1 MTDRDELQ
9 SIAEIE
15 STQEAL
21 EKRKIKNPS
30 MLGKVNMTRL
40 IKDWNELVSAM
51 KKNLAYPIKHQRIY
65 PYLLDDFKALP
76 IEPFMDNPMIELPCG
91 ICLNV
96 LLFKSSF
103 DDGLED
109 VKEQIKNQRQLEKPA
124 IVHLDDL
131 IDGLEYSE
139 GFKQLMKYTFRFAFN
154 KEKEKHP
161 YIKKTDVVFE
171 EMENFICMKIQ
182 EKIIAR
188 MNLDC
193 EKDDDL
199 FLL

>member
-30 MLGKVNMTRL
+30 MLGKVNMTKL

-51 KKNLAYPIKHQRIY
+51 KKNLAYPIKQQRVF
-65 PYLLDDFKALP
+65 PYLLEDLKNLP
-76 IEPFMDNPMIELPCG
+76 IEIFMHNPMIELPCG

-103 DDGLED
+103 DDGLDD
-109 VKEQIKNQRQLEKPA
+109 VKEQIKNQRENEKPA
-124 IVHLDDL
+124 IVYLDDL
-131 IDGLEYSE
+131 IDDLDYSE
-139 GFKQLMKYTFRFAFN
+139 EFKQLMKYTFRFAFN
-154 KEKEKHP
+154 KEKEIRP

-182 EKIIAR
+182 EKVIAR

-193 EKDDDL
+193 EKDDL

>member
-1 MTDRDELQ
+1 MTDYDELQ

-21 EKRKIKNPS
+21 EKKKIKNPS

-103 DDGLED
+103 DDGLD
-109 VKEQIKNQRQLEKPA
+109 NVKEQIKNQRENEKPA
-124 IVHLDDL
+124 IVYLDDL
-131 IDGLEYSE
+131 IDDLDYSE
-139 GFKQLMKYTFRFAFN
+139 EFKQLMKYTFRFAFN
-154 KEKEKHP
+154 KEKEIRP
-161 YIKKTDVVFE
+161 YIKKTDIIFKEVD
-171 EMENFICMKIQ
+171 NFICMMIQ
-182 EKIIAR
+182 DKIISK

-193 EKDDDL
+193 EKDDL
-199 FLL
+199 VLL